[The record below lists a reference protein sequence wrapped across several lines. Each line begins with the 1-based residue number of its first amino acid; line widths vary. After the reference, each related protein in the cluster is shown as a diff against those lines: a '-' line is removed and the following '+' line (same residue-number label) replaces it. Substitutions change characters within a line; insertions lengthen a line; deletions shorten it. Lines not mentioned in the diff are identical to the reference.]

1 MHDLILILKR
11 FIPPYKLRVTKS
23 IIFNFLHA
31 IFGSLSIAM
40 LGPILKI
47 IFNNE
52 QDVTE
57 LVPFEFNSESIG
69 QIFNYY
75 ITTIKYTYGPSTTL
89 ILIGVVAIVTTALK
103 TGFAYL
109 GAYELI
115 YIRNG
120 VVRDIRRKIYAKI
133 LSLPLPF
140 FSEERKGDI
149 IASMTG
155 DVQ

>member
-1 MHDLILILKR
+1 MKFWSLRVQQLSNSTTQQLSNSVTQQLSNSVTQQLSNSATLPMHDLILILKR

-75 ITTIKYTYGPSTTL
+75 I
-89 ILIGVVAIVTTALK
+89 
-103 TGFAYL
+103 
-109 GAYELI
+109 
-115 YIRNG
+115 NN
-120 VVRDIRRKIYAKI
+120 
-133 LSLPLPF
+133 
-140 FSEERKGDI
+140 
-149 IASMTG
+149 
-155 DVQ
+155 